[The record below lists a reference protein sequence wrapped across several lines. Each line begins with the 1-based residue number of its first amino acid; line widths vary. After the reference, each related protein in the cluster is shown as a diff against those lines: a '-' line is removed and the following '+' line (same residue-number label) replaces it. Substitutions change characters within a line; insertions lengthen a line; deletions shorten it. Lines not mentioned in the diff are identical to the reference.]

1 MSLRISASGN
11 PVPKITCSLQSKI
24 QGNGGR
30 ILVTN
35 EKLEMRNVRFLDQG
49 KIECLAENVFG
60 TQVARVKLIVFGEH
74 IFFFNI
80 FDSVCLAFDQL
91 GILVSFLI

>member
-30 ILVTN
+30 ILVSN

-60 TQVARVKLIVFGEH
+60 TQVARVKLIVFGEYV
-74 IFFFNI
+74 FFNI
-80 FDSVCLAFDQL
+80 FGSVCLAFDQL
-91 GILVSFLI
+91 GILVSFLT

>member
-1 MSLRISASGN
+1 
-11 PVPKITCSLQSKI
+11 
-24 QGNGGR
+24 
-30 ILVTN
+30 
-35 EKLEMRNVRFLDQG
+35 MRNVRFLDQG

-80 FDSVCLAFDQL
+80 FGSVCLAFDFDQL